1 MVTRIKQQSS
11 SSHPLLITH
20 CVTVERDQTW
30 KISVH
35 GHELNPQENEKL
47 SLMPSRIQ
55 SACSLNHLLSTIDHL
70 HVCAGHPDENF
81 LRMVEDKKGKLISVK
96 GTVAAYIDTNAY
108 VELNGQT
115 YATTL
120 RHSKCQ
126 LLTSAKKCIVC
137 VNYRATVRSIYH
149 RWIKSLNKSPSCIP
163 STSSHVNNKW
173 LKTPERKEK
182 AKNLKKRVISAEN
195 SMRYTYKHMRMH
207 ACIPDTIIDT

>member
-1 MVTRIKQQSS
+1 MDTPSKIMVTRIKQQSS

-47 SLMPSRIQ
+47 SLMPSRIE

-108 VELNGQT
+108 VELPGNKFV
-115 YATTL
+115 L
-120 RHSKCQ
+120 SEKFCQ
-126 LLTSAKKCIVC
+126 DSVESFFSQQRSMGDH
-137 VNYRATVRSIYH
+137 NDNPTVQAFCNNTVSI
-149 RWIKSLNKSPSCIP
+149 RLQAS
-163 STSSHVNNKW
+163 
-173 LKTPERKEK
+173 
-182 AKNLKKRVISAEN
+182 
-195 SMRYTYKHMRMH
+195 
-207 ACIPDTIIDT
+207 